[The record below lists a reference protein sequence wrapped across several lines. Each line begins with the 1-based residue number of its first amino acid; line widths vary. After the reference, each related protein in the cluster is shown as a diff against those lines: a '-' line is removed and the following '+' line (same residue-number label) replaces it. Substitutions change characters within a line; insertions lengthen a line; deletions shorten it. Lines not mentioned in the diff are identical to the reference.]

1 MHSKLAI
8 GVKAP
13 DFSFPTPWDDAVNFY
28 DAAGH
33 HPAILIFLRYY
44 GCPVCQMEMAKIK
57 QDIELARQKDGRV
70 FVVLQSAPGTIA
82 ALIKRD
88 DFPFTIVCDSQGKV
102 FQRYGV
108 EAGGI
113 VRYLHPAGLIAAM
126 KAMGRGFGHGR
137 FEGKETQLPA
147 AFTVTADKVIH
158 YAYYGKNIGDIPP
171 LSAIISGL

>member
-82 ALIKRD
+82 A
-88 DFPFTIVCDSQGKV
+88 
-102 FQRYGV
+102 
-108 EAGGI
+108 
-113 VRYLHPAGLIAAM
+113 
-126 KAMGRGFGHGR
+126 FGHGR